1 MAGYSI
7 NVAIGVQA
15 IQGTLSSLGGPLW
28 KTRIR
33 FTFRP
38 TTLSEAALTHHHHI
52 FSPVLYRDLDP
63 QHTSN
68 LAASYLAGTRGRFER
83 ARVLA
88 AAREVHVLKLDHVH
102 EIGHALDERFEGFAS
117 GPAIGRPAR

>member
-1 MAGYSI
+1 MRSA
-7 NVAIGVQA
+7 
-15 IQGTLSSLGGPLW
+15 
-28 KTRIR
+28 
-33 FTFRP
+33 FRS

-52 FSPVLYRDLDP
+52 FSLVLYRDLDP